1 MEQNGQREPLVL
13 VTGFGAF
20 EHVGR
25 NPSREVALALERDP
39 PAGAQV
45 VAAELPVAFDRVE
58 AALERGLLALPR
70 RPDLLLG
77 LGVQKLP
84 SFRLERRAR
93 GRLAGRRRDND
104 GRAASDLRGGPA
116 VDRTTR
122 FDLERLAEV
131 LRAAGAPRVRI
142 SEDAGGYV
150 CERTYHALLTAGAR
164 LGAPALFL
172 HVPPSEALAP
182 ERQAGIVRALVSA
195 LVETLLA

>member
-1 MEQNGQREPLVL
+1 VELTEDSEPLVL
-13 VTGFGAF
+13 VTGFGAY

-25 NPSREVALALERDP
+25 NPSREVALALEREP
-39 PAGAQV
+39 PAGARV
-45 VAAELPVAFDRVE
+45 VAAELPVAFDRVGT
-58 AALERGLLALPR
+58 ALERGLLGLPR

-116 VDRTTR
+116 IDRSTR

-131 LRAAGAPRVRI
+131 LRAAGAPRVTI
-142 SEDAGGYV
+142 SDDAGGYV

-164 LGAPALFL
+164 MGAPALFL

-182 ERQAGIVRALVSA
+182 EHQAPIVRALVGA
-195 LVETLLA
+195 LLG